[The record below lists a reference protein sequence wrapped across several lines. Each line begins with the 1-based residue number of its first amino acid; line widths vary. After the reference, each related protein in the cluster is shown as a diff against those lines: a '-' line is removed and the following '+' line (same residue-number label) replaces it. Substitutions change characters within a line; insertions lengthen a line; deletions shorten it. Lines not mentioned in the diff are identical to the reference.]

1 MTRRGIGRGLVVAGA
16 LTLGLIAP
24 VPAVAQSDAATKLDV
39 QIKDA
44 LATCYQCHGPG
55 GVSIIPSR
63 PSIAGQKA
71 EYVRRQLLAFKVASG
86 AMAQDQDGDGDDHS
100 SIADLPGR
108 TDPVMEHMAAGL
120 PDQLLAPVAQAVSQ
134 LACDGGKP
142 KKAPLRRLTRPRAAN
157 KCVICHG
164 MDGIGT
170 QGYIPNLA
178 GQQRSYLRRQLLLIR
193 ETAWGAQPREGEA
206 WRSHPIM
213 EAQAARIKIA
223 DVDAIARYYAQMDC
237 NGSAESSGAA
247 TGLSGFE

>member
-1 MTRRGIGRGLVVAGA
+1 MIRRETRMALKVAGA
-16 LTLGLIAP
+16 LALCLAVT
-24 VPAVAQSDAATKLDV
+24 PASAFAQTDTQKKLDV

-44 LATCYQCHGPG
+44 LSTCYQCHGPG

-71 EYVRRQLLAFKVASG
+71 EYVRRQLLAFKMASG
-86 AMAQDQDGDGDDHS
+86 TMGKDADGDAD
-100 SIADLPGR
+100 DLPGR

-134 LACDGGKP
+134 LACDGGKAKKPPLSAPVRP
-142 KKAPLRRLTRPRAAN
+142 KAAN

-164 MDGIGT
+164 VDGIGT
-170 QGYIPNLA
+170 QGHIPNLA

-223 DVDAIARYYAQMDC
+223 DMDAIARYYAQMDC
-237 NGSAESSGAA
+237 YGSGENGAGTS
-247 TGLSGFE
+247 GLSGFE